1 MKNILIIPA
10 ILLLFV
16 NTSLAQGT
24 AGELAKYEYMYLVD
38 MPTAGILEKGF
49 VDFSSDI
56 MHDGILIAYLNVG
69 VFENLSF
76 GLSYGGGNII
86 GTGKVDW
93 YKLPGVNLRV
103 RLFNESTTF
112 PALAL
117 GFDSQGKGEYFDDQK
132 RYYIKSP
139 GFFVAASKNFDLL
152 GYLALHATGNYSLEN
167 KDGDNFVN
175 ISVGAEKTLGSKV
188 SFIVEYC
195 FAFNDNGGNFGKGR
209 GYLNTGL
216 RWSIGNGFTLEFDF
230 RDLLKNS
237 KLNSSAADR
246 AIRIEY
252 IQGIFK

>member
-117 GFDSQGKGEYFDDQK
+117 GFDSQGKGEYFDQEK
-132 RYYIKSP
+132 RFAKS
-139 GFFVAASKNFDLL
+139 V
-152 GYLALHATGNYSLEN
+152 
-167 KDGDNFVN
+167 
-175 ISVGAEKTLGSKV
+175 
-188 SFIVEYC
+188 
-195 FAFNDNGGNFGKGR
+195 
-209 GYLNTGL
+209 
-216 RWSIGNGFTLEFDF
+216 
-230 RDLLKNS
+230 
-237 KLNSSAADR
+237 
-246 AIRIEY
+246 
-252 IQGIFK
+252 